1 VIRKILPR
9 TSLILPRQQGRGTVR
24 SMVEGAFT
32 LKAAAAPSVSLREP
46 PSPLAGEDQ
55 GVALVGR

>member
-1 VIRKILPR
+1 
-9 TSLILPRQQGRGTVR
+9 
-24 SMVEGAFT
+24 MVEGAFT